1 MAKDVRGTIVGGQP
15 RDFQTVETVAEV
27 AAALGAGDR
36 IAMVNGVAAEH
47 SMVLPDY
54 AFVTF
59 TDKKKGG

>member
-27 AAALGAGDR
+27 AAALGASDR
-36 IAMVNGVAAEH
+36 TAMVNGVAAEH

>member
-15 RDFQTVETVAEV
+15 RDFASVNTVGEV
-27 AAALGAGDR
+27 AAALGATDR
-36 IAMVNGVAAEH
+36 LAMVNGVAADH